1 MNSIISRTSGV
12 RERENRMD
20 IPPSSHFHAYS
31 KIAIDKVKGCVEQ
44 KPAVA
49 PLLHPSSLCFPGPS
63 IPADKT
69 CSWDETRLHFHNH
82 SNHEKCPACRLQDR
96 DQTVLPPSPR
106 LSKLVLVGLRGCRQQ
121 MAHSYWPP
129 CLGGH
134 AGCSVRKKKSSK
146 WRNSLVVNSCFK
158 PGKLFITLVW
168 SFWSQSSS
176 YFGFQWWQ
184 DGALST

>member
-31 KIAIDKVKGCVEQ
+31 KIAIDKQ
-44 KPAVA
+44 KAVWSRSLLLLPCCIPLPCASLAPAF
-49 PLLHPSSLCFPGPS
+49 LQ
-63 IPADKT
+63 T
-69 CSWDETRLHFHNH
+69 CSWDETWLHFHNH
-82 SNHEKCPACRLQDR
+82 SNHGKCPACRLQDR

-121 MAHSYWPP
+121 MAYSHWPP

-134 AGCSVRKKKSSK
+134 AGCSVHKRKSSK